1 MIKEQEYRQFKAYVR
16 QDGFFVGLLMVLTFV
31 CMIRSLQHPELEL
44 IGLMSVVATPLL
56 IVYFVKRYR
65 DKVLSGSISFRRIL
79 AYSMSCFAY
88 GALVLALGA
97 FVYMRYLD
105 AGMFVMGLRETLEK
119 PEMAELLKVY
129 GLSNDQLMAEVNA
142 IAALRPIDIALSLIT
157 NVFMSGFVASLII
170 ALFVRKK
177 PAVKQ

>member
-16 QDGFFVGLLMVLTFV
+16 QDGFFVGLLMVLTFI
-31 CMIRSLQHPELEL
+31 CMMRSLMQPELEL
-44 IGLMSVVATPLL
+44 IALASLVATPLL
-56 IVYFVKRYR
+56 IMYFVKRYR
-65 DKVLSGSISFRRIL
+65 DKVLSGSISFRRVL

-97 FVYMRYLD
+97 FLYMRYLD

-119 PEMAELLKVY
+119 PEMTELLQVY
-129 GLSNDQLMAEVNA
+129 GISNDQMMAEVNA

-157 NVFMSGFVASLII
+157 NVFMGGFIASLVI
-170 ALFVRKK
+170 ALFTKK
-177 PAVKQ
+177 SPSAK